1 MAQPQQNLQNHARY
15 VPGYHFVLLFL
26 ILALLVWTT
35 RAALQ
40 HVSAATLVPMF
51 VSVALFLNAWY
62 ARAFALTV
70 QDRVIRL
77 EMRLRMQAVAPQQA
91 ARFEEFS
98 PGQLTALR
106 FAGDAELPALAQQV
120 LDGKLVKSAEIKKQI
135 TAWRADYLR
144 A

>member
-15 VPGYHFVLLFL
+15 VPGYHFVLLFMVL
-26 ILALLVWTT
+26 GLLVWTT
-35 RAALQ
+35 RAAIA
-40 HVSAATLVPMF
+40 HCSAATLVPVL
-51 VSVALFLNAWY
+51 VSVALLLNAWY

-98 PGQLTALR
+98 PKQLTALR

-120 LDGKLVKSAEIKKQI
+120 LDGKLTKIADIKQQI

-144 A
+144 V

>member
-1 MAQPQQNLQNHARY
+1 M
-15 VPGYHFVLLFL
+15 VLG
-26 ILALLVWTT
+26 LLVWTT
-35 RAALQ
+35 RAAVT
-40 HVSAATLVPMF
+40 HFSAATLVPML
-51 VSVALFLNAWY
+51 VSLALLLNAWY

-98 PGQLTALR
+98 PSQLTALR
-106 FAGDAELPALAQQV
+106 FASDAELPALAQQV
-120 LDGKLVKSAEIKKQI
+120 LDGKLTKSAEIKKQV
-135 TAWRADYLR
+135 TAWKGDFLR